1 MKQKIF
7 DATNGGLDIILY
19 YYPQAREVVEGRAK
33 HFKMRAAERTA
44 STTVKKFG
52 QLWYVTDFGDDQTAR
67 NAIDLTMREEN
78 INFSQALYLLADRF
92 NVDCGFKPEVNK
104 PDITTR
110 TPHED
115 ETEGSITWDAKK
127 EPEESDLQALGTYVK
142 AETLQRGLLEAA
154 TRKPDLIILDL
165 GLPDGDGIEFI
176 RDLRQWSAVPVIVLS
191 ARSEES
197 DKIAA
202 LDAGADDYLSKP
214 FGIGELQA
222 RLRVALRRHSATTA
236 PDPLVKFSDVTVDL
250 AARVIH
256 RGEEEVHLT
265 PIEFRLLAVLLNNAG
280 KVLTQRQLLNQVWG
294 PNAVEHSHYLR
305 IYMGHLRQ
313 KLEQDPARPRHF
325 ITETGIG
332 YRFML

>member
-1 MKQKIF
+1 M
-7 DATNGGLDIILY
+7 TNVLI
-19 YYPQAREVVEGRAK
+19 V
-33 HFKMRAAERTA
+33 
-44 STTVKKFG
+44 
-52 QLWYVTDFGDDQTAR
+52 
-67 NAIDLTMREEN
+67 
-78 INFSQALYLLADRF
+78 
-92 NVDCGFKPEVNK
+92 
-104 PDITTR
+104 
-110 TPHED
+110 ED
-115 ETEGSITWDAKK
+115 EQAIRRFLRSAL
-127 EPEESDLQALGTYVK
+127 ESDGLRVYE
-142 AETLQRGLLEAA
+142 AETLSRGLLEAA

-165 GLPDGDGIEFI
+165 GLPDGDGIDFI
-176 RDLRQWSAVPVIVLS
+176 RDLRQWSAIPVIVLS

-197 DKIAA
+197 DKITA

-222 RLRVALRRHSATTA
+222 RLRVALRRHASGPS
-236 PDPLVKFSDVTVDL
+236 PDPIVQFSSIKVDL
-250 AARVIH
+250 AAHLVH
-256 RGEEEVHLT
+256 RDEKEIHLT

-313 KLEQDPARPRHF
+313 KLEKDPARPRHF

>member
-1 MKQKIF
+1 MIVE
-7 DATNGGLDIILY
+7 DE
-19 YYPQAREVVEGRAK
+19 QAIRR
-33 HFKMRAAERTA
+33 FLRTA
-44 STTVKKFG
+44 
-52 QLWYVTDFGDDQTAR
+52 L
-67 NAIDLTMREEN
+67 E
-78 INFSQALYLLADRF
+78 ADGLR
-92 NVDCGFKPEVNK
+92 VYE
-104 PDITTR
+104 
-110 TPHED
+110 
-115 ETEGSITWDAKK
+115 
-127 EPEESDLQALGTYVK
+127 
-142 AETLQRGLLEAA
+142 AETLQRGLLQAA

-165 GLPDGDGIEFI
+165 GLPDGDGIDFI
-176 RDLRQWSAVPVIVLS
+176 RDLRQWSAIPVIVLS

-222 RLRVALRRHSATTA
+222 RLRVALRRHATGQT
-236 PDPLVKFSDVTVDL
+236 PEPVVQFSNIKVDI
-250 AARVIH
+250 AARLVH
-256 RGEEEVHLT
+256 RGEEEIHLT

-305 IYMGHLRQ
+305 IYMAHLRQ

-332 YRFML
+332 YRFMP

>member
-1 MKQKIF
+1 
-7 DATNGGLDIILY
+7 
-19 YYPQAREVVEGRAK
+19 
-33 HFKMRAAERTA
+33 
-44 STTVKKFG
+44 
-52 QLWYVTDFGDDQTAR
+52 
-67 NAIDLTMREEN
+67 
-78 INFSQALYLLADRF
+78 
-92 NVDCGFKPEVNK
+92 
-104 PDITTR
+104 
-110 TPHED
+110 
-115 ETEGSITWDAKK
+115 
-127 EPEESDLQALGTYVK
+127 
-142 AETLQRGLLEAA
+142 
-154 TRKPDLIILDL
+154 
-165 GLPDGDGIEFI
+165 
-176 RDLRQWSAVPVIVLS
+176 VPVIVLS

-222 RLRVALRRHSATTA
+222 RLRVALRRHSANAA